1 MSSLA
6 VDEEEMDDD
15 DDDEDSEIHTVVY
28 FWQVPAGIVQNC
40 GKKFID
46 ELKATDL
53 LCDFVMVVFVN
64 QCVIVL
70 LTSCLLYPP
79 VWYICHVSTVLS
91 SWLL

>member
-40 GKKFID
+40 GGKFID
-46 ELKATDL
+46 ELKAIL
-53 LCDFVMVVFVN
+53 PLHIYFVT
-64 QCVIVL
+64 L
-70 LTSCLLYPP
+70 
-79 VWYICHVSTVLS
+79 
-91 SWLL
+91 